1 MSALH
6 ACAHDG
12 VRAPYP
18 TRPSGDEMSA
28 RAGERRSAL
37 PPPLYMY
44 RCNARGPRPTAA
56 RGPGPSEKRPAPA
69 AAVRL
74 RPPLPRAGRVRP
86 ACHYTFLPRVGPLQ
100 SRIRGVVTWCRGCI
114 L

>member
-12 VRAPYP
+12 VRAPHP

-44 RCNARGPRPTAA
+44 RCNARRPRPTAA

-74 RPPLPRAGRVRP
+74 RPPLPRAGRV
-86 ACHYTFLPRVGPLQ
+86 PRV
-100 SRIRGVVTWCRGCI
+100 ITHFYRGSARSNRGYARGI
-114 L
+114 M

>member
-12 VRAPYP
+12 VRAPHP

-74 RPPLPRAGRVRP
+74 RPPLPRAGRV
-86 ACHYTFLPRVGPLQ
+86 PRVITHLYRGRPRLQ
-100 SRIRGVVTWCRGCI
+100 SRAYARGI
-114 L
+114 M